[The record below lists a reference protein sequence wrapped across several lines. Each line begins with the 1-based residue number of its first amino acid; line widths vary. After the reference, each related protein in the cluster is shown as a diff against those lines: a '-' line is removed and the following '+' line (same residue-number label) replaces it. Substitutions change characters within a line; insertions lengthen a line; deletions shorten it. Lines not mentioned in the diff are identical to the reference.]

1 MDWLTVVVADPVKAM
16 LIKIS
21 GYVPTL
27 IGAILILVVGWILAK
42 LIEPL
47 LVKVLKIVKLDVIS
61 EKAGIA
67 KILAQ
72 GEIKGSLSEVLGI
85 ITYWLVILIT
95 IVTAL
100 NSLNLTVAANL
111 ISRLVEY
118 VPNIIAAIFVL
129 VLGTYLAGFVG
140 SIVKTTAA
148 NAGITNA
155 KSLAEITKTIL
166 VIFAIV
172 VAIEQLQIATHL
184 VAFALNIILA
194 AIGLGIAIA
203 FGLGCKDIAGKG
215 MQDFLNKMKK

>member
-111 ISRLVEY
+111 ISRLVED
-118 VPNIIAAIFVL
+118 VPNIIDR
-129 VLGTYLAGFVG
+129 
-140 SIVKTTAA
+140 
-148 NAGITNA
+148 
-155 KSLAEITKTIL
+155 KS
-166 VIFAIV
+166 
-172 VAIEQLQIATHL
+172 
-184 VAFALNIILA
+184 
-194 AIGLGIAIA
+194 
-203 FGLGCKDIAGKG
+203 
-215 MQDFLNKMKK
+215 